1 MINEKGEIQDKY
13 IPRKCSATNR
23 LIVAKDHAS
32 VQIEIA
38 EVSNNFTVSSLNC
51 KRQKSTPFFV
61 AFINIEFR

>member
-1 MINEKGEIQDKY
+1 MINEKGEIQEKY

-38 EVSNNFTVSSLNC
+38 EVSRSFGSQIARFCRRHFCRVL
-51 KRQKSTPFFV
+51 
-61 AFINIEFR
+61 INGVG

>member
-23 LIVAKDHAS
+23 LIVATDHAS

-38 EVSNNFTVSSLNC
+38 EVCNNFHNGSL
-51 KRQKSTPFFV
+51 RLSFASKSLR
-61 AFINIEFR
+61 IL

>member
-38 EVSNNFTVSSLNC
+38 EVSNNFTASFMSALQ
-51 KRQKSTPFFV
+51 R
-61 AFINIEFR
+61 